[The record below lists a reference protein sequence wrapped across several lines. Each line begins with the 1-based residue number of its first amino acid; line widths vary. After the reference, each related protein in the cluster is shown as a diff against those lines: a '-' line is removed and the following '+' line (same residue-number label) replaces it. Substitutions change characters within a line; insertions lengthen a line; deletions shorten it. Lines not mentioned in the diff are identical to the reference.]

1 MAWEPSPGWVRAM
14 EVGGDVGLAAC
25 GRDAV
30 LKAPTGRTGRRF
42 FSALL
47 AGAPFRRSCRRSF
60 PALLAGA
67 PYCLGRGDTA
77 AARSETF
84 V

>member
-14 EVGGDVGLAAC
+14 GVGGDVGLAAC
-25 GRDAV
+25 GRDAG

-42 FSALL
+42 VSALL
-47 AGAPFRRSCRRSF
+47 AGAPFRRCW
-60 PALLAGA
+60 PALLAALLAGA
-67 PYCLGRGDTA
+67 PYCRGRGDTA